1 RSPIHDEADHAHAND
16 ARAPA
21 GSPAGLR
28 PGPRERRPPGRRP
41 VVGVR
46 RRPER
51 HVAAGWTLAAPG
63 RAGPAGP
70 VAAGALREPRTGA
83 TTVLPAQLGHA
94 RAGHTATL
102 LPDGTV
108 LILGGLDAG
117 GRVLDRVERFDAATE
132 RFEPVAA
139 PGLVPRAFHTA
150 TLLT

>member
-1 RSPIHDEADHAHAND
+1 GHQSMTRPTMRTRTMLAL
-16 ARAPA
+16 RLVLLLVFVLAPA
-21 GSPAGLR
+21 SAG
-28 PGPRERRPPGRRP
+28 PQGDAPSSGF
-41 VVGVR
+41 
-46 RRPER
+46 
-51 HVAAGWTLAAPG
+51 AAGQSATLLPDG
-63 RAGPAGP
+63 RWLLLGGRGPAGP
-70 VAAGALREPRTGA
+70 VAAGALRGPRTGA
-83 TTVLPAQLGHA
+83 TTVLPAQLGPA